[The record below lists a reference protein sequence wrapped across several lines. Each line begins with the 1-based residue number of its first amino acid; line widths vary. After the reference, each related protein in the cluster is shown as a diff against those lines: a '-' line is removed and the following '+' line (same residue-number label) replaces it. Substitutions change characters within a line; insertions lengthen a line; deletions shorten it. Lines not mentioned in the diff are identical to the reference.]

1 MARRAPKVNPI
12 IPLFVVLVAC
22 FCLFFVVGGA
32 GGSYIAF
39 GKPKTTFT
47 SSGATLPKGRYIKI
61 EHTKK
66 DTVIN
71 LTDFHVLNDSYENIS
86 QGKTVTANSVHSAGP
101 MANLVDGK
109 YTNFAHTNGPN
120 TEKDWIEIDLGE
132 EHEIR
137 KFVMLNRHDCCKDRA
152 IGVKVKVYDKAK
164 RFIKETPVIEEENIR
179 YTFEFNKNNEPVR
192 TAWK

>member
-39 GKPKTTFT
+39 GKPKKTFT

-192 TAWK
+192 TAWN

>member
-12 IPLFVVLVAC
+12 LPLFVVLFIC
-22 FCLFFVVGGA
+22 CCIFVVVAGA

-39 GKPKTTFT
+39 GKPKTTST
-47 SSGATLPKGRYIKI
+47 AGASLPKGQYIKI

-86 QGKTVTANSVHSAGP
+86 KGKTVTANSVNSSGP
-101 MANLVDGK
+101 MANLVDGT
-109 YTNFAHTNGPN
+109 YTNHAETNGPT

-137 KFVMLNRHDCCKDRA
+137 KFVVLNRHDCCKDRT

-164 RFIKETPVIEEENIR
+164 RFIKETPVIEEEKVR

>member
-12 IPLFVVLVAC
+12 LPLFVVLFIC
-22 FCLFFVVGGA
+22 CCIFVVVAGA

-39 GKPKTTFT
+39 GKPKTTST
-47 SSGATLPKGRYIKI
+47 GGASLPKGQYIKI

-66 DTVIN
+66 NKVIN
-71 LTDFHVLNDSYENIS
+71 LTEFQVLNDSYENIS
-86 QGKTVTANSVHSAGP
+86 KGKTVTANSVHSAGP

-137 KFVMLNRHDCCKDRA
+137 KFVMLNRHDCCKDRT

-164 RFIKETPVIEEENIR
+164 RFIKETPVIEEEKVR